1 MDRRDFVKRISGA
14 GCGTLLP
21 GVVFTEEGV
30 SMLRAG
36 PAPPPAARR
45 SRAASGAFAF
55 PEYDRYDAL
64 GLAELVRGGEVTA
77 AELLDA
83 AVSRMEA
90 HNPDLNAIVF
100 HWIERARERAER
112 LSSEGTFTG
121 VPFLL
126 KNLGSGLEGTPLTS
140 GSKLLA
146 GNRSR
151 STSVLVRRL
160 MEAGVVP
167 FGRGNAP
174 EFGISATSEPLAHGP
189 TRNPWDLSRTAGGS
203 SGGAGSAVGAGIVP
217 IAFASDGGGSARIPA
232 SCCGLVSLKATR
244 GRTPVGL
251 GPANGQALVVSRSVR
266 DTAAALDVM
275 AGAVPGAPMTAPEPA
290 RPFLEEVGRPV
301 ERLRIGFRRDS
312 PFAGRPLDAE
322 CVAAVDDVAR
332 LCESL
337 GHHVE
342 EARPEYDFDR
352 LAHAMFKVFMGTRTA
367 ATVDGLERSLGRKAR
382 ADELEPY
389 TWGMVEVGRRLSA
402 VDYARGV
409 EAIDAE
415 ARRFSAIFE
424 DYDAFLS
431 PTLGRLPLPVGELTG
446 TIADE
451 DRYLEI
457 LYGFMP
463 FTMQYNASGRPAI
476 SLPLYW
482 TGDGLPVG
490 LQLGAGYGRDDL
502 LIRLAAQLEEARP
515 WFDRRPSMPG

>member
-14 GCGTLLP
+14 GCAALLP
-21 GVVFTEEGV
+21 GAGFAQGSA
-30 SMLRAG
+30 SMFRAD
-36 PAPPPAARR
+36 PVPPPAPRTR
-45 SRAASGAFAF
+45 PTPVDLAF
-55 PEYDRYDAL
+55 PEYEDHDAL
-64 GLAELVRGGEVTA
+64 GLAGLVRDGEVTP

-83 AVSRMEA
+83 AVTRMETL
-90 HNPDLNAIVF
+90 NPDLNAIVF
-100 HWIERARERAER
+100 HWIERAREQARG
-112 LSSEGTFTG
+112 LSSRGPFAG

-126 KNLGSGLEGTPLTS
+126 KNLGSGLEDTPLTS
-140 GSKLLA
+140 GSKLLT

-151 STSVLVRRL
+151 STSLLVRRL
-160 MEAGVVP
+160 LEAGVVP

-189 TRNPWDLSRTAGGS
+189 TRNPWNLSRTAGGS
-203 SGGAGSAVGAGIVP
+203 SGGAGAAVAAGIVP
-217 IAFASDGGGSARIPA
+217 IAYASDGGGSARIPA

-251 GPANGQALVVSRSVR
+251 GPANGQALVVSRTVR

-275 AGAVPGAPMTAPEPA
+275 AGPVPGAPMTAPEPA
-290 RPFLEEVGRPV
+290 RPFLEEVGRPPG
-301 ERLRIGFRRDS
+301 RLRIGFRRDS
-312 PFAGRPLDAE
+312 PFGGRPLHPA

-337 GHHVE
+337 GHEVE
-342 EARPEYDFDR
+342 EAAPDYDFDR

-367 ATVDGLERSLGRKAR
+367 ATVDRWERELGRRAR
-382 ADELEPY
+382 EDELEPY
-389 TWGMVEVGRRLSA
+389 TWGMVEVGRGLSA
-402 VDYARGV
+402 MDYARGID
-409 EAIDAE
+409 AIDAE
-415 ARRFSAIFE
+415 ARRFSAVFQ
-424 DYDAFLS
+424 DYDVFLS
-431 PTLGRLPLPVGELTG
+431 PTLGRPPLPLGELIG

-476 SLPLYW
+476 SLPLHW
-482 TGDGLPVG
+482 TEDGLPIG
-490 LQLGAGYGRDDL
+490 LQFGAGYGNDGR

-515 WFDRRPSMPG
+515 WFDRRPPMLG